1 MVFPVDRLM
10 NGQIQSISE
19 KLSKVATPPARPRI
33 HPDSKQRF
41 ASKVLALTGIL
52 QTTLET
58 NELIALFAKELANF
72 VGFDGLSYQLSELE
86 IDINLGKQSQ
96 HQCDYQLVV
105 TDEDLG
111 DLQLFRSHPFQEAE
125 LELIE
130 NLMAGLL
137 YPLRNALLYH
147 RALQT
152 ARIDPLTGVRNRAT
166 MDSTIH
172 REIELA
178 RRHDTPLSVILL
190 DIDHFKQINDQY
202 GHLSGDQALK
212 SIAQCA
218 DRTIRESDMIFRYGG
233 EEFLVLLSGTDSDGA
248 GQLAERIRENV
259 ERLNPHIHKSMNLTV
274 SLGVAG
280 MRNGDDSGALF
291 KRADTALYKAKQQ
304 GRNRVVMQ

>member
-1 MVFPVDRLM
+1 M

-19 KLSKVATPPARPRI
+19 KLSNVATPPARPRI
-33 HPDSKQRF
+33 HPDSKQLF

-72 VGFDGLSYQLSELE
+72 GGFDGLAYQLSELQ
-86 IDINLGKQSQ
+86 IDISLGERSQ

-105 TDEDLG
+105 SEEELG
-111 DLQLFRSHPFQEAE
+111 DLQMFRSRPFQDAE
-125 LELIE
+125 LELAE

-166 MDSTIH
+166 MDSAIH

-178 RRHDTPLSVILL
+178 RRHDTALSVILL
-190 DIDHFKQINDQY
+190 DIDH
-202 GHLSGDQALK
+202 
-212 SIAQCA
+212 
-218 DRTIRESDMIFRYGG
+218 TP
-233 EEFLVLLSGTDSDGA
+233 TDV
-248 GQLAERIRENV
+248 QE
-259 ERLNPHIHKSMNLTV
+259 NPHHCHCKSLVFQKSKT
-274 SLGVAG
+274 GCQA
-280 MRNGDDSGALF
+280 
-291 KRADTALYKAKQQ
+291 
-304 GRNRVVMQ
+304 GRNI

>member
-1 MVFPVDRLM
+1 M

-19 KLSKVATPPARPRI
+19 KINKVATPPVRPSI
-33 HPDSKQRF
+33 HADSKQRF

-72 VGFDGLSYQLSELE
+72 VGFDGLSYQVSKLR

-105 TDEDLG
+105 SDENLG
-111 DLQLFRSHPFQEAE
+111 DIQLFRSHPFRDSE

-137 YPLRNALLYH
+137 YPLRNALLYYQ
-147 RALQT
+147 ALQT

-166 MDSTIH
+166 MDSAIH

-178 RRHDTPLSVILL
+178 RRHENPLSVILL
-190 DIDHFKQINDQY
+190 DIDHFKKINDQY

-212 SIAQCA
+212 SIAQCT
-218 DRTIRESDMIFRYGG
+218 DNTIRESDMIFRYGG
-233 EEFLVLLSGTDSDGA
+233 EEFLVLLSGTDRKGA
-248 GQLAERIRENV
+248 EQLAERIRENV
-259 ERLNPHIHKSMNLTV
+259 ERLNPHAHKSMSLTV

-280 MRNGDDSGALF
+280 MLDGDDTTTLF
-291 KRADTALYKAKQQ
+291 KRADTALYQAKHQ